1 MFDDD
6 DIIEI
11 RRFEVGAIV
20 NNNRYTIKTTNDVE
34 EATIAYERATHS
46 YRNVI
51 DYVIIFMFD
60 YDKGTNVNY
69 YDSEVD

>member
-1 MFDDD
+1 MFEDD
-6 DIIEI
+6 DIFDI

-20 NNNRYTIKTTNDVE
+20 NNNRYTIKTTNDIE
-34 EATIAYERATHS
+34 EATVAYERAVHS
-46 YRNVI
+46 YKNDI
-51 DYVIIFMFD
+51 DHVIIFMFD

>member
-1 MFDDD
+1 MFGDN

-11 RRFEVGAIV
+11 RRFEVGTII
-20 NNNRYTIKTTNDVE
+20 NNNRHTIITTNDIKK
-34 EATIAYERATHS
+34 ATDAYEYAVHI

-51 DYVIIFMFD
+51 DHVVIFMFD

>member
-34 EATIAYERATHS
+34 EATIAYEHATHS

-51 DYVIIFMFD
+51 DHVIIFMFD

>member
-6 DIIEI
+6 DTFDI

-20 NNNRYTIKTTNDVE
+20 NNNRYTVKTTNDIE
-34 EATIAYERATHS
+34 EATVAYERAVYS
-46 YRNVI
+46 YKNDI
-51 DYVIIFMFD
+51 DHVIIFMFD
-60 YDKGTNVNY
+60 YDKGTNINY